1 MLSIVFIGLVIVVLC
16 VFPVMMTARKLNT
29 GKSDLIDCILA
40 IIVGAFVSSIVVG
53 ILPGGDSSAPL
64 ATVYWLLATG
74 FVYKIMLEATLV
86 AGLIIAIVPA
96 IFNFVLIKVFE

>member
-1 MLSIVFIGLVIVVLC
+1 MLSIIFIGLVIVVLC
-16 VFPVMMTARKLNT
+16 VFPVMITARKLNT

-40 IIVGAFVSSIVVG
+40 IIVGTFISSIVVG
-53 ILPGGDSSAPL
+53 ILPGGDSSVPL
-64 ATVYWLLATG
+64 ATGYWLLATG

-96 IFNFVLIKVFE
+96 IFNFILVKIFE